1 MCKHCNGKGFSLVWW
16 GSIFDPLVQGFLQT
30 IWAFYTD
37 NLNYFEVFKLWL
49 NENSMGDEVINDDFS
64 FQIVMVDDSS

>member
-1 MCKHCNGKGFSLVWW
+1 MVRDLTWFDEVLFSILRYKV
-16 GSIFDPLVQGFLQT
+16 FLQT

-37 NLNYFEVFKLWL
+37 NLNHFEVFKLWL